1 MSSRTKSLRGRVT
14 RQGSQRPAKP
24 PRRAPSFGEFR
35 SLSGPQVDQG
45 TGRRRDGLLCQQG
58 MGMWLV
64 IARNASLWN
73 RGVNCARSW
82 LSHSLLYITLASQCR
97 RERAAFT
104 RQPGPDALDLQVIA
118 SLYVT
123 LLTSAKRNARDHTC
137 MLQQQ
142 PQSRAE
148 AVGTLHRLT
157 DLHAILLSHA

>member
-14 RQGSQRPAKP
+14 GQGSRSPAKTTIH
-24 PRRAPSFGEFR
+24 RRISLVVGATSRASDRSPTGWFALSRKHGYVAIDRSNCAAPE
-35 SLSGPQVDQG
+35 Q
-45 TGRRRDGLLCQQG
+45 RRH
-58 MGMWLV
+58 
-64 IARNASLWN
+64 
-73 RGVNCARSW
+73 CARSW

-97 RERAAFT
+97 RERAAAFT
-104 RQPGPDALDLQVIA
+104 GQPGPDVLDLQVIA

-137 MLQQQ
+137 MQQQQ